1 MTALEEMS
9 KRSVLYNGNNRSP
22 KTPDQLTLRSILGR
36 LLTRPSM
43 ADTCCQT
50 ELFYTPLTWKKRHFF
65 YTRNLLHSP
74 QIVVFLSPRE
84 RRWLLSLRPESPEK
98 ASSSPVFSLLSSR
111 CCFCCFFFSLQT
123 SSRRDPSQSS
133 AGARMDPSGRARLL
147 LYLFGGWRLRLAH
160 CLFNRGVARVVRVVR

>member
-1 MTALEEMS
+1 MS

-36 LLTRPSM
+36 LLTRSSM

-74 QIVVFLSPRE
+74 QIVLFLSPRE

-111 CCFCCFFFSLQT
+111 CCFWCFFFSLQAGET
-123 SSRRDPSQSS
+123 RLSRALEREWTRVAKLASFYTF
-133 AGARMDPSGRARLL
+133 SG
-147 LYLFGGWRLRLAH
+147 GGNSGWFTA
-160 CLFNRGVARVVRVVR
+160 CLIGGEPGESEGSPRGVRRGV